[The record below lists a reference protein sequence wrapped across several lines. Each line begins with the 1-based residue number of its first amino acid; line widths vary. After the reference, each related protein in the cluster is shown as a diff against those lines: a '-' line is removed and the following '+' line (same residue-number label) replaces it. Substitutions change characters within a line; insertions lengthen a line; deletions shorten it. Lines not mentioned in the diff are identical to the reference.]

1 MRPLFIALVILLV
14 LATGFAAGWIVKPGE
29 AITETYVKTVSEIVT
44 ETTTLEVERTATVVE
59 TTLVATTVVSASP
72 TTVTERIV
80 ITAQPEAGYVSEV
93 CFSPGGGCSNL
104 LIKLIDGAKESVYVM
119 IFSFTLDGVAEALI
133 RAAARGVDIKVVIEA
148 NNAYSKGSVYQRLR
162 SAGVD
167 VRLDSNPYLMHHKV
181 AIIDGYI
188 VVTGSMNWSFS
199 GDRRN
204 DENMVVIEGYEVAKL
219 FKAEFDR
226 VWRAAQT

>member
-1 MRPLFIALVILLV
+1 MVILLV
-14 LATGFAAGWIVKPGE
+14 LVAGFAAGWVVKPGE
-29 AITETYVKTVSEIVT
+29 VLTETYVQTVLERIT
-44 ETTTLEVERTATVVE
+44 ETATLAVERTTTITETSLVAATVVS
-59 TTLVATTVVSASP
+59 TSP
-72 TTVTERIV
+72 TTVTERIT
-80 ITAQPEAGYVSEV
+80 ITVQPEAAYVSEV

-119 IFSFTLDGVAEALI
+119 IFSFTLDDVAEALI
-133 RAAARGVDIKVVIEA
+133 RAAARGVDVKVVIEA
-148 NNAYSKGSVYQRLR
+148 NNAYSRGSEYQRLR

-204 DENMVVIEGYEVAKL
+204 DENMVVIEGYDVAKL